1 MRRRLGFFLAVT
13 FLGLLSASPDTPDA
27 DTSWSEVV
35 SDGDS
40 IVFGRFTGKFGS
52 SDFTSRRVRIR
63 EVTSEKVRFL
73 GVDDGLGYI
82 AEKIPPGT
90 YTVESFEALYRPP
103 SLSNR
108 MSRPLRQRYGVTP
121 KTGEAKVG
129 LIVVTK
135 DHPVYIG
142 TLEVGTVLDGVVYEG
157 HKLRI
162 RDEFDEAFERLAT
175 FYPALARSLESG
187 GIDPMRQFMLKP
199 SKGPDPLERVVG
211 LDEPVKQAREYVADG
226 KFKQAINWLET
237 FMPTT
242 DSERNETRLLVGEA
256 LFGDGRYQ
264 DAIDELGEVLLVDPS
279 ETRALRLLARAH
291 AFHGDAESAENL
303 YGALAEVIPEDVEAH
318 LHLGYLYALSRQRD
332 EAAEHFRVAFQTGFD
347 YLLHDIAPFYIAIGA
362 LEDGA
367 QYEPPEVV
375 KYQVK
380 PPQGMDSRRGSQS
393 SSIAVVIDHE
403 GKVVAARISSGSTG
417 SAPHMMVALVN
428 ARYRPASLNGV
439 PVPALIGMGQS
450 PSKQ

>member
-1 MRRRLGFFLAVT
+1 MRRLVVFFLAVT
-13 FLGLLSASPDTPDA
+13 FLGLLSASADTPDA

-52 SDFTSRRVRIR
+52 PDFSSRRVGLRN
-63 EVTSEKVRFL
+63 VTSGKVRFL

-90 YTVESFEALYRPP
+90 YTVESLEAIYRAPI
-103 SLSNR
+103 LANKMNR
-108 MSRPLRQRYGVTP
+108 PIRQRYRVTP
-121 KTGEAKVG
+121 KTGEARVG
-129 LIVVTK
+129 LIVVPK

-142 TLEVGTVLDGVVYEG
+142 TIELGTVMDGVVYRG
-157 HKLRI
+157 HQLRI
-162 RDEFDEAFERLAT
+162 RDEFDEAFERLGA

-199 SKGPDPLERVVG
+199 SKAPDPLERVVG

-264 DAIDELGEVLLVDPS
+264 DAIDELGDVLLVDPS
-279 ETRALRLLARAH
+279 KTRALRLLARAH

-303 YGALAEVIPEDVEAH
+303 YGALAEVIPEDAEAH
-318 LHLGYLYALSRQRD
+318 LHLGYLYALNRQSD

-347 YLLHDIAPFYIAIGA
+347 YLLHDIAPFYIAMRT
-362 LEDGA
+362 LEDNA
-367 QYEPPEVV
+367 QYEPPQVIR
-375 KYQVK
+375 YQVK
-380 PPQGMDSRRGSQS
+380 PPKGMDSRRGAES
-393 SSIAVVIDHE
+393 SSMAVVIDHE
-403 GKVVAARISSGSTG
+403 GRVVAARISPGSRG
-417 SAPHMMVALVN
+417 SAPHMMVSLVR
-428 ARYRPASLNGV
+428 ATYRPASLNGV
-439 PVPALIGMGQS
+439 PVPSLISMGRPTFTQ
-450 PSKQ
+450 

>member
-1 MRRRLGFFLAVT
+1 MRRFVVFFFAVN
-13 FLGLLSASPDTPDA
+13 FLGLLAASADTPDA

-52 SDFTSRRVRIR
+52 SEFTSRRVRIR
-63 EVTSEKVRFL
+63 EVTSGKVRFL

-90 YTVESFEALYRPP
+90 YTLESLEAVYRPR
-103 SLSNR
+103 NR
-108 MSRPLRQRYGVTP
+108 AKKMSRPLRQRYGVHP
-121 KTGEAKVG
+121 QTGEPKVG
-129 LIVVTK
+129 LIVVPK

-142 TLEVGTVLDGVVYEG
+142 TIEVATVVEGVVYEG

-175 FYPALARSLESG
+175 FYPVLARSLESG
-187 GIDPMRQFMLKP
+187 GIDPMRQFVLRP
-199 SKGPDPLERVVG
+199 SKVPDPLGRVVG
-211 LDEPVKQAREYVADG
+211 LDDPVKQAREYVADG

-242 DSERNETRLLVGEA
+242 DGERNETRLLVGEA

-264 DAIDELGEVLLVDPS
+264 DAIDELGEVLLVDPN

-291 AFHGDAESAENL
+291 AFHGDAESAESL
-303 YGALAEVIPEDVEAH
+303 YGALAEVIPEDAEAH
-318 LHLGYLYALSRQRD
+318 LHLGYLYALNRQRD
-332 EAAEHFRVAFQTGFD
+332 EAAEHFRAAFQTSFD
-347 YLLHDIAPFYIAIGA
+347 YLLYDIAPFYIATRT
-362 LEDGA
+362 LEDTA
-367 QYEPPEVV
+367 LYEPPRVV
-375 KYQVK
+375 SYRVK
-380 PPQGMDSRRGSQS
+380 PPPGMDSRRGSQS
-393 SSIAVVIDHE
+393 SAIAVLIDHE
-403 GKVVAARISSGSTG
+403 GSVVAARISSESTG
-417 SAPHMMVALVN
+417 SAPQMIVALVK

-439 PVPALIGMGQS
+439 PVPALIAMGQS